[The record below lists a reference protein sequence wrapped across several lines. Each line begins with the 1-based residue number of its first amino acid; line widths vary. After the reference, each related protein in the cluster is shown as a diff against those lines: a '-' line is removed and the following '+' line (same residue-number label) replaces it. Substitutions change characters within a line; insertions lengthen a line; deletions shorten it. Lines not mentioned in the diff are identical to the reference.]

1 LKPKTKMK
9 KKVEQARKLAKLALI
24 DKPEWKPAKGYVY
37 IKDVRIGELIETSS
51 LMRAIVL
58 DKSSV
63 STTVLVTNA
72 NHHPTKDRSFYL
84 GKHRWGSETEVK
96 II

>member
-1 LKPKTKMK
+1 LKPKTK
-9 KKVEQARKLAKLALI
+9 RKNNGEENCNLAKLSLS
-24 DKPEWKPAKGYVY
+24 DKLEWKLAKGYVY
-37 IKDVRIGELIETSS
+37 IKDVRIGELVETSS

-63 STTVLVTNA
+63 STTVLVTSA
-72 NHHPTKDRSFYL
+72 NHHPTKDKSFYL
-84 GKHRWGSETEVK
+84 GKHRWGSTTEVK

>member
-1 LKPKTKMK
+1 MK
-9 KKVEQARKLAKLALI
+9 KKLEQAHKLATIALI
-24 DKPEWKPAKGYVY
+24 DKPECKPVKGFLY
-37 IKDVRIGELIETSS
+37 IKDVAVGELVETSS